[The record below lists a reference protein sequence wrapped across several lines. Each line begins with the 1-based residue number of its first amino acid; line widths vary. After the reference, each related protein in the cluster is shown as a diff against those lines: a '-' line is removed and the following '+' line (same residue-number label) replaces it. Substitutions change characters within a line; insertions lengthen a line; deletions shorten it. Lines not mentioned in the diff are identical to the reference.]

1 VSASE
6 SGAVPAG
13 AVIGR
18 PNAGAQLAETMMA
31 AADRRPK
38 GRDLRPLR
46 NLLPFLAR
54 HKLEAAV
61 AGVFLILAA
70 AATLSITGAARVL
83 VDGGFRKGTTEA
95 INDYFLLLVLNAIL
109 LAGFTAGRFYFVT
122 RLGERVVADIRQ
134 SLFRHVLTLDHAY
147 YLQVRPGEV
156 MSRLTTDLAVV
167 ETLVGASI
175 SVAMRNLLI
184 LIGALGVLMYVSVT
198 LTGLVILLLALIMAP
213 LFLFGRRVRTLT
225 ITAQDRFAEAVGY
238 AGESLDALDT
248 VQAFNREA
256 TVAGRFSRAVDVA
269 FAASQQR
276 VKARSVMTALVIAL
290 TFTGVMG
297 VLWLGSRAVVDGRM
311 SGGALVQF
319 VFLSVIA
326 AGSVGSLSESWGEV
340 QKASGAM
347 QRIAELLARR
357 PEISAPAAPTP
368 LPDPP
373 RGEVAFENVTFNYP
387 GREDA
392 PALTDFSLRVAPGE
406 TVALVGPSGGGKS
419 TVFRLLLRFYDPQGG
434 AVRLDGVDLRQA
446 DPEAVRARLA
456 LVAQDAGLLS
466 GSGADNIRF
475 GREDATEE
483 QIRDAA
489 RHAEALEFLE
499 KLPGGLD
506 GALGDR
512 ARKLSGGQR
521 QRLAIARAF
530 VRDAPVLLLDEA
542 TSALDAES
550 ERLVQHAIE
559 EAMQGRTTLVIA
571 HRLATVLRADRIVVI
586 EGGRV
591 VDEGTHDELVRRGG
605 LYARLAELQF
615 GARVP

>member
-1 VSASE
+1 LNALPVD
-6 SGAVPAG
+6 
-13 AVIGR
+13 GR
-18 PNAGAQLAETMMA
+18 PTHGTQLAETMMQA
-31 AADRRPK
+31 AERRPK
-38 GRDLRPLR
+38 GRDLKPLR
-46 NLLPFLAR
+46 HLLPFVRR
-54 HKLEAAV
+54 HKLEAGA
-61 AGVFLILAA
+61 AGVFLVLAA
-70 AATLSITGAARVL
+70 AATLSITGAARLL
-83 VDGGFRKGTTEA
+83 VDGGFRQGTTEA
-95 INDYFLLLVLNAIL
+95 INDYFLLLVLNAVL

-134 SLFRHVLTLDHAY
+134 ALFAHVLKLDHAFFI
-147 YLQVRPGEV
+147 QTRTGEV

-175 SVAMRNLLI
+175 SVAARNLLI
-184 LIGALGVLMYVSVT
+184 LLGALGVLLYVSVT
-198 LTGLVILLLALIMAP
+198 LTGLVILLLAVVMAP
-213 LFLFGRRVRTLT
+213 LFIFGRRVRKLT
-225 ITAQDRFAEAVGY
+225 IAAQDRFAEAVGY

-248 VQAFNREA
+248 VQAFGRER
-256 TVAGRFSRAVDVA
+256 TVAERFSGLVDAA
-269 FAASQQR
+269 FRASQDR
-276 VKARSVMTALVIAL
+276 VKARSVMTAMVIAL
-290 TFTGVMG
+290 TFTGIMG

-311 SGGALVQF
+311 TGGALVQF

-347 QRIAELLARR
+347 QRIVELLAVR
-357 PEISAPAAPTP
+357 PSIAAPPEPRP
-368 LPDPP
+368 LPEPP
-373 RGEVAFENVTFNYP
+373 RGEVELDRVDFSYP
-387 GREDA
+387 GRDDA
-392 PALTDFSLRVAPGE
+392 PALHDFSLKVRPGE

-434 AVRLDGVDLRQA
+434 AVRLDGVDLREA
-446 DPEAVRARLA
+446 DPQAVRARLA

-475 GREDATEE
+475 GREDATED
-483 QIRDAA
+483 QVRDAA
-489 RHAEALEFLE
+489 RHAEALQFLE
-499 KLPGGLD
+499 ARPGGLD
-506 GALGDR
+506 AALGDR
-512 ARKLSGGQR
+512 ARTLSGGQR

-586 EGGRV
+586 DAGRV
-591 VDEGTHDELVRRGG
+591 VDEGTHDELSARGG

-615 GARVP
+615 GARVA

>member
-1 VSASE
+1 M
-6 SGAVPAG
+6 
-13 AVIGR
+13 GR
-18 PNAGAQLAETMMA
+18 PNAGAQLTETMMA

-38 GRDLRPLR
+38 RRDLKPLR
-46 NLLPFLAR
+46 NLLPFMAR
-54 HKLEAAV
+54 HKAEASV
-61 AGVFLILAA
+61 AGVFLVLAA
-70 AATLSITGAARVL
+70 GATLSITGAARLL
-83 VDGGFRKGTTEA
+83 VDGGFSQGTTEA
-95 INDYFLLLVLNAIL
+95 INDYFLLLVLNAVL
-109 LAGFTAGRFYFVT
+109 LAAFTAGRFYFVT

-134 SLFRHVLTLDHAY
+134 ALFRHVLTLDHAF

-167 ETLVGASI
+167 ETLVGASV

-184 LIGALGVLMYVSVT
+184 LIGALGVLLYVSVT

-213 LFLFGRRVRTLT
+213 LFLFGRRVRKLT

-248 VQAFNREA
+248 VQAFNRERS
-256 TVAGRFSRAVDVA
+256 VSGRFSDAVDVA
-269 FAASQQR
+269 FRASQDR
-276 VKARSVMTALVIAL
+276 VKARAIMTALVIAL
-290 TFTGVMG
+290 TFVGVMG

-347 QRIAELLARR
+347 QRIAELLAIR
-357 PEISAPAAPTP
+357 PEIAAPADP
-368 LPDPP
+368 LALPEPP
-373 RGEVAFENVTFNYP
+373 RGEVRFEHVDFNYP
-387 GREDA
+387 GRDDA
-392 PALTDFSLRVAPGE
+392 PALHDFSLHVRPGE

-434 AVRLDGVDLRQA
+434 RVLLDGVDLKQA
-446 DPEAVRARLA
+446 DPKAVRERLA

-466 GSGADNIRF
+466 GTGAENIRF
-475 GREDATEE
+475 GREDATDE
-483 QIRDAA
+483 QVRDAA
-489 RHAEALEFLE
+489 RHAEALAFLE
-499 KLPGGLD
+499 KLPGGFD
-506 GALGDR
+506 APLGDR
-512 ARKLSGGQR
+512 AKKLSGGQR
-521 QRLAIARAF
+521 QRLALARAF

-559 EAMQGRTTLVIA
+559 EAMEGRTTLVIA

-586 EGGRV
+586 EAGRV
-591 VDEGTHDELVRRGG
+591 VEEGTHDELVARRG

-615 GARVP
+615 GAPRAA